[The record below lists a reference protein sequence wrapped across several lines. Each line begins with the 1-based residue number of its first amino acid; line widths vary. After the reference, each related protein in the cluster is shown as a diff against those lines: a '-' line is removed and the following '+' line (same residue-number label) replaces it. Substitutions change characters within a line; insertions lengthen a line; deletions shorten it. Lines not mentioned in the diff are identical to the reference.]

1 MNVPEEKPVKPA
13 VKSLLSI
20 SRIPLLLLFFG
31 LSNYALLR
39 LLAPTVDPADF
50 SNIIGLAAAL
60 ETMAIEIIRRMWQ
73 RKQKANQ
80 NEN

>member
-1 MNVPEEKPVKPA
+1 MNAPDEKPANPA

-20 SRIPLLLLFFG
+20 SRIPLFLLVFG

-39 LLAPTVDPADF
+39 VLAPAVDPAEF
-50 SNIIGLAAAL
+50 SNIIGLSAIL
-60 ETMAIEIIRRMWQ
+60 ETMVIEVIRRRGQ

-80 NEN
+80 DEN